1 MAEAKKKTVKKK
13 KKDTSSALPKSEE
26 RYRGSICYTVS
37 CSREEA
43 HGLIKD
49 HGFWLKADSGER
61 VTLHADQEAYKSYK
75 GE

>member
-1 MAEAKKKTVKKK
+1 MAEAKKKPAKKK
-13 KKDTSSALPKSEE
+13 KKDTSSALPEPEE

-37 CSREEA
+37 CSRKDA

-49 HGFWLKADSGER
+49 HGFWLKDDRGET
-61 VTLHADQEAYKSYK
+61 VTLHADQVAYKSYK